1 MAFGFSPKYITNISF
16 ENLTHQQFLVL
27 AIEAATQ
34 LGWNVGYKSETGFIA
49 YTPFS
54 LSSWSEE
61 VKVEIVDDSAILKSE
76 CTGTQMVDWGKNKR
90 NVEDLVNTFDE
101 LKKSFSEEDIAKK
114 YEDLKP
120 TLVSKEEDQISRPP
134 ATTKE
139 KITGFFAI
147 FKPTQ
152 GYFVTPI
159 IINLNIAVFILMVIS
174 GADFLLPD
182 TQTLVAWGA
191 NFKPVTLQGEWWR
204 LLTSCFIHIGIIHL
218 LMNMFALLYIG
229 LLLEPYLGKLRF
241 AAAYLLTGIVSS
253 MASLCWHDLTVSA
266 GASGAIFGMYGV
278 FLAMLTT
285 NFIERAARR
294 ALLTSIAIFV
304 GYNLM
309 NGMKEGIDNAAHVG
323 GLACGLLI
331 GYSYY
336 PSLKAP
342 QKIGLQSKTVLA
354 LTVIIIF
361 TCSIVYGRIPND
373 LGEYDQKMKS
383 FVSMESMALEIY
395 SMPKNAPKDSLLSEV
410 KDRGIYYWNQNIKL
424 LESLKKL
431 NLPDQI
437 QDRDQALMRYCQLRI
452 NCYHLIYKAIDE
464 NSDKYK
470 DSINVYNR
478 NIEHII
484 DSLKGK

>member
-1 MAFGFSPKYITNISF
+1 MALGFSPKFVQEIPLND
-16 ENLTHQQFLVL
+16 LTREQFLVL
-27 AIEAATQ
+27 TIEAATQ

-49 YTPFS
+49 YTPIS
-54 LSSWSEE
+54 MSSWSEE
-61 VKVEIVDDSAILKSE
+61 IRVTIENNNAVLKSE
-76 CTGTQMVDWGKNKR
+76 CASSQLVDWGKNKR
-90 NVEDLVNTFDE
+90 NIEELVDTFNK
-101 LKKSFSEEDIAKK
+101 LKNSYLPEQFQQKYDAIKLTFASGTENYLSQQPISAKG
-114 YEDLKP
+114 
-120 TLVSKEEDQISRPP
+120 
-134 ATTKE
+134 
-139 KITGFFAI
+139 KITGFFSV
-147 FKPTQ
+147 FMPTN
-152 GYFVTPI
+152 GYFITPV
-159 IINLNIAVFILMVIS
+159 IINLNIAIFVLMVVS
-174 GADFLLPD
+174 GVNFLLPD
-182 TQTLVAWGA
+182 TQSLIAWGA
-191 NFKPVTLQGEWWR
+191 NFKPVTLEGEWWR

-218 LMNMFALLYIG
+218 LMNMYALLYIG
-229 LLLEPYLGKLRF
+229 LLLEPYLGKIRF

-253 MASLCWHDLTVSA
+253 MASLYWHDLTVSA

-342 QKIGLQSKTVLA
+342 QKTGLQSNTVIAITVLI
-354 LTVIIIF
+354 LF

-373 LGEYDQKMKS
+373 LGEYDKKMKS
-383 FVSMESMALEIY
+383 FISMESMALEIY
-395 SMPKNAPKDSLLSEV
+395 SMPKDAPKDSLLSEIN
-410 KDRGIYYWNQNIKL
+410 DRGIYYWTKNIKL
-424 LESLKKL
+424 LESFEKL

-437 QDRDQALMRYCQLRI
+437 QDRDQVLMRYCQLRI
-452 NCYHLIYKAIDE
+452 KCYHLIYKAIDE

-470 DSINVYNR
+470 DSIDFCNR